1 MKITTTKCIYS
12 TRISSL
18 DLAPSYEAAKAAQEK
33 ATEAS
38 SMNYARKRSMLT
50 EAKHFREQQE
60 EIKQWERLNDSKVS
74 MYSVHCSHGLTCGI
88 GRLDA
93 TPHTVEIISPHQQDQ
108 PVYPE
113 G

>member
-1 MKITTTKCIYS
+1 MCSIT
-12 TRISSL
+12 ISSL

-38 SMNYARKRSMLT
+38 STNYAKKRSMLT

-74 MYSVHCSHGLTCGI
+74 VYYAHC
-88 GRLDA
+88 
-93 TPHTVEIISPHQQDQ
+93 
-108 PVYPE
+108 
-113 G
+113 